1 MRNYFEQ
8 RPWGTF
14 ENLLDCEMCKVKKIV
29 VKPQQQPS
37 YQYHH
42 KRSEVWVIVEGV
54 GVVTLDEKTI
64 EITKGDIVNIDVLQ
78 KHRIKNVSEH
88 DDLVFI
94 EVQLGTYFGEDDI
107 VRLSDDYKRN

>member
-1 MRNYFEQ
+1 MKNYFEQ

-14 ENLLDCEMCKVKKIV
+14 ENLLDCELCKVKKIV

-42 KRSEVWVIVEGV
+42 KRSEVWVVVQGT
-54 GVVTLDEKTI
+54 GVVTLNDEPVGV
-64 EITKGDIVNIDVLQ
+64 TKGDIVEIDVLE
-78 KHRIKNVSEH
+78 KHRIKNVSETE
-88 DDLVFI
+88 DLIFI

-107 VRLSDDYKRN
+107 VRISDDYKRQ

>member
-1 MRNYFEQ
+1 MNKDHEELLR
-8 RPWGTF
+8 T
-14 ENLLDCEMCKVKKIV
+14 LDCEMCKVKKIV
-29 VKPQQQPS
+29 VKPQQQPNC
-37 YQYHH
+37 QC
-42 KRSEVWVIVEGV
+42 RQDQVWVIVEGV